1 MITAILSNPL
11 VPSYGVAS
19 LPMPIPNEEY
29 DNCIALLKAM
39 EVGDAK
45 AADCKLEEVKGGY
58 SFLEQLVGK
67 AINVDELD
75 YLTKRLESFD
85 RRELA
90 KYGALTVSQ
99 NFQTMKDFINLT
111 FCCQDS
117 PIIINFDDLSS
128 EGKSAFLTRSYG
140 VTSDEFEKVDGLMQ
154 ALKLIHT
161 EQGKEIGR
169 AHV

>member
-11 VPSYGVAS
+11 VPSYGVVS

-29 DNCIALLKAM
+29 DNCIALLQAM

-85 RRELA
+85 RRELT
-90 KYGALTVSQ
+90 KYGALTLSQ
-99 NFQTMKDFINLT
+99 NIQTMKDVINQT
-111 FCCQDS
+111 FCCHNS
-117 PIIINFDDLSS
+117 PILKYYDDFIWEDKSS
-128 EGKSAFLTRSYG
+128 
-140 VTSDEFEKVDGLMQ
+140 
-154 ALKLIHT
+154 
-161 EQGKEIGR
+161 
-169 AHV
+169 